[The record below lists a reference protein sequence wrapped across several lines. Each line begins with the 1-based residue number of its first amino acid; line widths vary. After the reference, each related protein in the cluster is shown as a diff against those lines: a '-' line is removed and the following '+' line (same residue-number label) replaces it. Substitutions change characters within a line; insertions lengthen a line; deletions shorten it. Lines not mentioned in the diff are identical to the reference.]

1 MTLMSFG
8 RTIHTHHGTHHS
20 LPTPGVSRGRSLSM
34 EQLFH
39 VSQCVNINTIS
50 QTLKEYSH
58 YQHGRGCG
66 GVFSNGTAMPE

>member
-8 RTIHTHHGTHHS
+8 ITIHTHHGTHHS
-20 LPTPGVSRGRSLSM
+20 LPTPGVFLS
-34 EQLFH
+34 
-39 VSQCVNINTIS
+39 VSIFNTIS
-50 QTLKEYSH
+50 QILKEYSH